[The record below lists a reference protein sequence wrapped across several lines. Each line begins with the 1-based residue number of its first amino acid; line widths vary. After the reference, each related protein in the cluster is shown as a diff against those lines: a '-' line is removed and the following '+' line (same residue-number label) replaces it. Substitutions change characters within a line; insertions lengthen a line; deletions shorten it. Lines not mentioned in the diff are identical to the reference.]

1 VIRTDA
7 IVLHAFDYRET
18 SRIVRLATREAGVV
32 SVIARGAKRT
42 GGKFGQGMDLFTSG
56 AAQIVLHPTRDL
68 HTLSAFDATRARPGL
83 AASLARFGAAAA
95 LSELGMRC
103 APEDGGGAIHDVLVA
118 GFDAVSVAEAHEVIP
133 RTVSAAWHLAEALG
147 FAPTLEHCAACH
159 EALDREESVRFAPRA
174 GGALCARCAALAPG
188 ARALP
193 ADARAMVLA
202 WAAGEEGIP
211 ADAKVARAHQ
221 RLVREFLEEHLADGK
236 PLRAWRDWE
245 MNGGHPE
252 SR

>member
-1 VIRTDA
+1 
-7 IVLHAFDYRET
+7 
-18 SRIVRLATREAGVV
+18 
-32 SVIARGAKRT
+32 
-42 GGKFGQGMDLFTSG
+42 M
-56 AAQIVLHPTRDL
+56 VLHPTRDL
-68 HTLSAFDATRARPGL
+68 HTLGSFDATRARPGL

-118 GFDAVSVAEAHEVIP
+118 GFDAVSVAAPHEVIP
-133 RTVSAAWHLAEALG
+133 RTVTAAWHLAEALG

-159 EALDREESVRFAPRA
+159 EALDTAEAVRFSPRA

-193 ADARAMVLA
+193 ADARAMLLA
-202 WAAGEEGIP
+202 WASGEEVIP
-211 ADAKVARAHQ
+211 EDAKVARAHQ
-221 RLVREFLEEHLADGK
+221 RLVREFLEEHLAEGK
-236 PLRAWRDWE
+236 PLRAWREWE
-245 MNGGHPE
+245 ASGTSAE